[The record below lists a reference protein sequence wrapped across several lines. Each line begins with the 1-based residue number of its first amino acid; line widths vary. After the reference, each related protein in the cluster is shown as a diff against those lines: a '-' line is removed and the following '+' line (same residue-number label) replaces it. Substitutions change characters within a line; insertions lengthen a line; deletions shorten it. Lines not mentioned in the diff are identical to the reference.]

1 MSPKNQ
7 GRIFILVAALTLV
20 AGFTSAT
27 QPRRLSEEHAAKVR
41 EASEQS
47 VKAAKVFDA
56 IMQVPDKSIPVD
68 LLAHAKAIAVFPE
81 VIKAALLVGGEG
93 GRGVVSRRTSSN
105 WSDPVFFRAAGG
117 SLGPQIGVSAT
128 DFVLL
133 FMNDDAISWL
143 MKDQFELGTEAGIA
157 AGPVGRGAGAG
168 TDVLMHAEMLSYS
181 RSRGL
186 FAGMNLKGIVVR
198 PEDDLNQAVYGRSAR
213 EVLSNDTR
221 SAAKT
226 GAGLPAFPQAIA
238 RYAPASSTNR

>member
-1 MSPKNQ
+1 M
-7 GRIFILVAALTLV
+7 
-20 AGFTSAT
+20 
-27 QPRRLSEEHAAKVR
+27 
-41 EASEQS
+41 
-47 VKAAKVFDA
+47 
-56 IMQVPDKSIPVD
+56 
-68 LLAHAKAIAVFPE
+68 
-81 VIKAALLVGGEG
+81 
-93 GRGVVSRRTSSN
+93 
-105 WSDPVFFRAAGG
+105 FFRAAGG